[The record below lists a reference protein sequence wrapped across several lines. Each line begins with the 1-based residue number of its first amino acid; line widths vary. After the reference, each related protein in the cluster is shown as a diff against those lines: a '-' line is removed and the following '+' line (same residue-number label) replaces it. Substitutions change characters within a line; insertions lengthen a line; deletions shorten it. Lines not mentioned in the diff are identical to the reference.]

1 MQQQQA
7 LAGVAPFQME
17 RFEITVGES
26 GLELRGEL
34 ASRDPVA
41 DVGPH
46 FRKIHAALVE
56 RAGLAGSAGADAAG
70 ELVVDVRPLKFVSS
84 SGLRIFLDWVS
95 WIAAEPESRR
105 YRLVFRTSRATTW
118 QSAAF
123 PAIVMLGG
131 AHARLEPT

>member
-17 RFEITVGES
+17 RFEISVGDG

-46 FRKIHAALVE
+46 IRKIHAL
-56 RAGLAGSAGADAAG
+56 LAEDARGAAA

-95 WIAAEPESRR
+95 WIAAEPEPRR
-105 YRLVFRTSRATTW
+105 YTLVFRTSRATTW

>member
-1 MQQQQA
+1 MQSQHT
-7 LAGVAPFQME
+7 LAGVAPFQLE
-17 RFEITVGES
+17 RFEITVGD
-26 GLELRGEL
+26 GALELRGEL
-34 ASRDPVA
+34 ATRDPVT

-46 FRKIHAALVE
+46 IRKIHAAVAE
-56 RAGLAGSAGADAAG
+56 TSGGS

-95 WIAAEPESRR
+95 WIAAEPEARR
-105 YRLVFRTSRATTW
+105 YRLVFRTSRAATW
-118 QSAAF
+118 QAASF

>member
-46 FRKIHAALVE
+46 IRKIHAAL
-56 RAGLAGSAGADAAG
+56 AGSAGPEAAG

-105 YRLVFRTSRATTW
+105 YRLVFRTSRTTTW

>member
-1 MQQQQA
+1 MQSQHT
-7 LAGVAPFQME
+7 LTGVAPFQLE
-17 RFEITVGES
+17 RFEIAVGDG

-34 ASRDPVA
+34 ATRDPVA

-46 FRKIHAALVE
+46 IQKIHAALAE
-56 RAGLAGSAGADAAG
+56 RASGDGGA

-95 WIAAEPESRR
+95 WIAAEPEARR
-105 YRLVFRTSRATTW
+105 YRLVFRTSRTATW
-118 QSAAF
+118 QAASF